1 MKKWQIFGPAVILML
16 SITSTAQQVKLLRK
30 TFLPHYPSASTL
42 EYHKDL
48 LYVIGDDAPQ
58 MLVLDGNHQPMDSLL
73 LFASDTKRLSKKD
86 KADLEST
93 ILVNRNGRDYLV
105 AFPSF
110 STPRRDRIM
119 VIDMASRELRTIDMP
134 KIRIPGIRDLNI
146 EGTTMVGDRLLLSS
160 RANFAQ
166 TDNYLLVSRFDLQTG
181 FDKKNI
187 RSLVL
192 QLPKQ
197 QHIIGISS
205 LSYLESEDLL
215 LFTGSTENTANSY
228 TDGTIGDS
236 YIGYIRNISGKLN
249 GESLTPDALINISSV
264 LSGATHKIESIAVAS
279 QKGKDLVIHLASD
292 NDDGASTLFK
302 LRWNIGE

>member
-1 MKKWQIFGPAVILML
+1 ML